1 MLAIELEMMSLDEVA
16 RVKQIIRHTSELT
29 DYLGLDED
37 ELLDL
42 VVQVAQEWTAYNATK
57 LGNAILDAVGILQDR
72 YCHVLDANSTTA
84 DYAEELAMQY
94 IDDCGDKLPAWISCH
109 VDWQA
114 VWDRELRYDYTVYE
128 LATHTVILSN
138 Y

>member
-1 MLAIELEMMSLDEVA
+1 MSHEDVA
-16 RVKQIIRHTSELT
+16 RVQRIIRHTSELT

-42 VVQVAQEWTAYNATK
+42 VIQVADEWTACQAPK

-72 YCHVLDANSTTA
+72 YCHVLDANSTPA
-84 DYAEELAMQY
+84 DYAEELGRQY
-94 IDDCGDKLPAWISCH
+94 LDDTRTELPNWIDFAI
-109 VDWQA
+109 DWNA
-114 VWDRELRYDYTVYE
+114 VWERALRYDYTVYE